1 MTLVVL
7 IIIFLFLSAF
17 FSGSE
22 IAFISANKLGV
33 EVLKGKGSRKGNILA
48 SFYDNQR
55 KFISTML
62 VGNNIALV
70 IFTTLFE
77 LALRPLL
84 VPYVGDSIML
94 LLTIT
99 VFATIVVLIFG
110 EFMPK
115 TIFRLY
121 ANETLLNLTYP
132 LRFFQWLLTF
142 PTWMMTTASN
152 FLLRTV
158 LKTPPEDADQVLTKI
173 DLEHYIN
180 DSISEEEDIDK
191 EILNNALNLSKTKVR
206 DCMVP
211 RTEIVHIDKD
221 ASIDELIYVFK
232 ESRHSRLLVTEGDIE
247 NVIGYVHHQQLL
259 INPTVIKRLVLD
271 ISFIPEVMNVHTL
284 MLRFITTGVNIA
296 CVVDEF
302 GGVAGII
309 TLEDILEEI
318 FGEIE
323 DEHDEEDVLDEQ
335 ISEDEFLFSG
345 RIEIDYINEKYEHI
359 NLPEGDYHTLSGY
372 IVMTSENI
380 PDKNRQVLEMDGYK
394 FIVEE
399 ASDTKIE
406 TIRVIR
412 QRTAEENSD

>member
-1 MTLVVL
+1 MTLTAL

-33 EVLKGKGSRKGNILA
+33 EVLKGKGSRRGNILA
-48 SFYDNQR
+48 SFYERQR

-70 IFTTLFE
+70 IFTTLVE
-77 LALRPLL
+77 LAFRPLL
-84 VPYVGDSIML
+84 VPYVGDSVML
-94 LLTIT
+94 LLSITII
-99 VFATIVVLIFG
+99 ATIIVLIFG

-121 ANETLLNLTYP
+121 ANEMLFHLSYP

-142 PTWMMTTASN
+142 PTWMMTTTSN

-158 LKTPPEDADQVLTKI
+158 LKTPLEDADQALTKI

-180 DSISEEEDIDK
+180 DSISEEEDIDR
-191 EILNNALNLSKTKVR
+191 EILNNALNLSKTKAR

-211 RTEIVHIDKD
+211 RTEIVHIDKE
-221 ASIDELIYVFK
+221 ASIDDLIHLFK

-259 INPTVIKRLVLD
+259 VNPTSIKRLVLE
-271 ISFIPEVMNVHTL
+271 ISFIPEVMNVQEL
-284 MLRFITTGVNIA
+284 MLRFIRTGVNIA

-323 DEHDEEDVLDEQ
+323 DEHDEEEILDQQ

-345 RIEIDYINEKYEHI
+345 RIEIDYINEKYENV

-372 IVMTSENI
+372 IVITSENI
-380 PDKNRQVLEMDGYK
+380 PDQEGQVLEMDGYK
-394 FIVEE
+394 FVIEDV
-399 ASDTKIE
+399 SDTKIE
-406 TIRVIR
+406 TIRLIR
-412 QRTAEENSD
+412 QRTEEENSN